1 MKFCFYDNDEK
12 MTAQY
17 GYYKKPNN
25 KKEWKPGVLL
35 SYVTLKVIQC
45 FI

>member
-1 MKFCFYDNDEK
+1 MKIFFYYNDEK
-12 MTAQY
+12 MTTQY

-35 SYVTLKVIQC
+35 SYVTSKVTQC